1 MCEKMANNNKIVI
14 VAGLDGTFQ
23 RKPFGRILE
32 LIPRAEKVTKLSAV
46 CMYCNKDANFTLR
59 IVDDQEIELIGGEES
74 YKPVCRSCF
83 HKQPKHLKKEVSTE
97 CESPKAAESNL

>member
-1 MCEKMANNNKIVI
+1 MI

-32 LIPRAEKVTKLSAV
+32 LIPRAEKVMKLSAV
-46 CMYCNKDANFTLR
+46 CMYCNKDAPFTQR
-59 IVDDQEIELIGGEES
+59 TVDNCEIELIGGEEC

-83 HKQPKHLKKEVSTE
+83 HNQPNELEKQRSVETE
-97 CESPKAAESNL
+97 YSSSKSMPNPETV